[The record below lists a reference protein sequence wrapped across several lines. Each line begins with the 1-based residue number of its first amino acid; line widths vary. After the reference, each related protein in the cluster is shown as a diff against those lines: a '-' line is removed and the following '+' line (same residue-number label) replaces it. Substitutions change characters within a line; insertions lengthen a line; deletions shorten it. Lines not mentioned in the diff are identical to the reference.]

1 MRRPHQTLSNS
12 ESQSLHLWMMKKIVK
27 FFSSKWS
34 QKIEFFGKICI
45 IKFEISQNGG
55 DWVLMNI
62 GNENSGA

>member
-1 MRRPHQTLSNS
+1 
-12 ESQSLHLWMMKKIVK
+12 MMKKIAK
-27 FFSSKWS
+27 NFSSKWS